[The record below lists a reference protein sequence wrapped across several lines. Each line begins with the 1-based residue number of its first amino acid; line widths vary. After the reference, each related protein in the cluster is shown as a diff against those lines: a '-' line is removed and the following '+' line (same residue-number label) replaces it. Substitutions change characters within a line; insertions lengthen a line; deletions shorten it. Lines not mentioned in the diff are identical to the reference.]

1 MTRELGPLE
10 PMLKRFPK
18 VHRLNNKRSGC
29 LWKKARE
36 QNKKQTKKT
45 NNKKAKEEASSK
57 TS

>member
-1 MTRELGPLE
+1 MTRELGTLE
-10 PMLKRFPK
+10 PMLKRLPK
-18 VHRLNNKRSGC
+18 VHRLNKRSGC

>member
-18 VHRLNNKRSGC
+18 VHRLNIRGQDVFGRREKRKTMNKE
-29 LWKKARE
+29 KINF
-36 QNKKQTKKT
+36 QITI
-45 NNKKAKEEASSK
+45 EETSSK